1 MRLQDVTVKLEGGIW
16 HGWIVISSTE
26 QQMLALG
33 LGLAL
38 RGS

>member
-1 MRLQDVTVKLEGGIW
+1 MRLQDVTVKLEGEIW
-16 HGWIVISSTE
+16 HGWIAVSSTE
-26 QQMLALG
+26 QQRLASD